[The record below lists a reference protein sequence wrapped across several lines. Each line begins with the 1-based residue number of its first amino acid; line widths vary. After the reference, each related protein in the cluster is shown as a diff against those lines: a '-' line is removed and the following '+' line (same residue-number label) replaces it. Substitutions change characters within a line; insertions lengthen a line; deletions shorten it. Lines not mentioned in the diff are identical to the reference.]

1 MIKQKSR
8 SAQSKA
14 MQSASLFLPNWI
26 CRQFLQVRHQMRDHA
41 VSAKRMIL
49 VIDILHN
56 LPIPDRIESL
66 LDILLVSLIEPVSE
80 QRDHRHADSF
90 IVRGIVLQLLRL
102 PPVLPCNDSYRQY
115 TNLLNP
121 VFLHCLRN
129 HLPVQR
135 HPFLPCYTRIHVPP
149 LL

>member
-1 MIKQKSR
+1 
-8 SAQSKA
+8 
-14 MQSASLFLPNWI
+14 
-26 CRQFLQVRHQMRDHA
+26 MRDHA

-49 VIDILHN
+49 VIDILHD
-56 LPIPDRIESL
+56 LPIPDWEIAL
-66 LDILLVSLIEPVSE
+66 LDIDLLTLIEPITE
-80 QRDHRHADSF
+80 QCNHRHTDGF
-90 IVRGIVLQLLRL
+90 IVRGIVLQLLHL
-102 PPVLPCNDSYRQY
+102 PPVLPRYDSYRQH